1 MMSIHQAPAKLR
13 EHHLTDQSAMSD
25 LTLTFDPG
33 SSLSKVIYCLSD
45 GKPQLLLMEP
55 EVIELSLDS
64 ITTYLKTR
72 GSIGI
77 TRSED
82 DAWLQCSNGQ
92 QCQVVGF
99 LARQFLA
106 TVRMNEVKYERALYK
121 VLAAVGAIAQQAS
134 LPRKFS
140 VAISALLPYSEYQ
153 NAQRL
158 QQLLKQHLKNYSFR
172 GERFQVKLEAFEC
185 RPEGGGLAMAKVM
198 QNGAEWF
205 QKQTLAVLMFGHRNT
220 SLLLF
225 ERGRLAIGNT
235 TDLGFHQLVDK
246 VLHRTSGQSAD
257 SLTSAIYD
265 IGNEITPTNAQ
276 VQYLV
281 KTRSPSEQKLE
292 REQIVTA
299 ILTAREEYWSRVQDW
314 LDTVLPNATEVIISG
329 GAALYLHDELEGYFN
344 QTPIYWGADLQRQL
358 QELLE
363 LDYRSNR
370 PDAEALSFRLID
382 AFGMYCDFVE
392 QLAEVA

>member
-1 MMSIHQAPAKLR
+1 
-13 EHHLTDQSAMSD
+13 MSD

-64 ITTYLKTR
+64 ITTHLKTR

-82 DAWLQCSNGQ
+82 DAWLQCGDGK
-92 QCQVVGF
+92 QCQVVGY

-121 VLAAVGAIAQQAS
+121 VLAAVGAISRREGFANVQQTN

-140 VAISALLPYSEYQ
+140 VAISALLPYGEYQ
-153 NAQRL
+153 NAQRF

-172 GERFQVKLEAFEC
+172 GERLQVKLEVFEC
-185 RPEGGGLAMAKVM
+185 RPEGGGLAMARVM

-205 QKQTLAVLMFGHRNT
+205 QQQTLAVLMFGHRNT

-225 ERGRLAIGNT
+225 ERGKLAMGNT
-235 TDLGFHQLVDK
+235 TALGFHQLVDK

-257 SLTSAIYD
+257 SLTRAIYD
-265 IGNEITPTNAQ
+265 VGNEITPTNSQ

-281 KTRSPSEQKLE
+281 KTRSPIEQKLE

-299 ILTAREEYWSRVQDW
+299 ILTAREEYWSRLQDW
-314 LDTVLPNATEVIISG
+314 LDAVLPNVTEVIISG
-329 GAALYLHDELEGYFN
+329 GAALYLHDELEGHFN
-344 QTPIYWGADLQRQL
+344 RTPTYWGTDLQQQL
-358 QELLE
+358 QELLG